1 MRGPVPVTPLPPTPI
16 TSVKYCHNERLC
28 SQRSDEA
35 ITVSSLLVSQHPGTN
50 NICLFTL
57 NDFLRSRNPK
67 PNEKLNHVQHCLK
80 YKFCEQSK
88 QNNDP
93 HGGWAGR
100 RMAIALLTSLW
111 GISETEMWLRSLV
124 SLLGWLPWTHLRSA
138 LGRNPFLR
146 TAYSCLCELG
156 AWGCLRGW
164 AINGHFWLVLWFPWW
179 CNTLLMMVGFWSLC
193 FWSIPWVG

>member
-1 MRGPVPVTPLPPTPI
+1 MQPTSPLPKTFIPNTTHKALIPHTKLLSGNVLQSPSTMRGPVPVTPLPPTPT
-16 TSVKYCHNERLC
+16 TSVKYYHNERLC

-57 NDFLRSRNPK
+57 NDFLRSRDPK

-93 HGGWAGR
+93 HGGPGGKKNGNCIVNQL
-100 RMAIALLTSLW
+100 M
-111 GISETEMWLRSLV
+111 
-124 SLLGWLPWTHLRSA
+124 
-138 LGRNPFLR
+138 
-146 TAYSCLCELG
+146 
-156 AWGCLRGW
+156 
-164 AINGHFWLVLWFPWW
+164 GHFRD
-179 CNTLLMMVGFWSLC
+179 
-193 FWSIPWVG
+193 